1 MRDLI
6 TGATSCPDPSASS
19 SSQNP
24 LGSLANALLG
34 SSSKNQVLTHI
45 QFNSTSISF
54 IINLIV

>member
-34 SSSKNQVLTHI
+34 SSSKNQVLSLSYSI
-45 QFNSTSISF
+45 QFYS
-54 IINLIV
+54 